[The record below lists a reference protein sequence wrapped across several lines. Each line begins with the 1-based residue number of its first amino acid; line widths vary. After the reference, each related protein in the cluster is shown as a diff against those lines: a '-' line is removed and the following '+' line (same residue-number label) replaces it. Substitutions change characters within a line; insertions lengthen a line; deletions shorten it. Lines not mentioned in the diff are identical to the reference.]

1 MTESNKLDE
10 PLTDVDYDELEVFL
24 GSHAVPQDCMDLEML
39 DGFLTA
45 IVSGPELIQ
54 PSEWLPV
61 VWSDSQRSV
70 TPVFANNEQAE
81 RILSL
86 VLRLQQSIRRTL
98 AESPTRFKPLLYH
111 AEQTLRDLVASTA
124 KLGDMLDAHLLG
136 TGNTYVAIDQLA
148 VTSAWCEGYM
158 TGVLLREEAW
168 ETLYAEDATRDWM
181 LPVEALA
188 YGDHDPEYL
197 DWVDTEEKRLD
208 MIDELPIAAVLVYRF
223 WQEKSRPDSPGRA
236 ERRAQRREASRKGR
250 QRLH

>member
-1 MTESNKLDE
+1 MMTGPVESKAMAEANKLDE
-10 PLTDVDYDELEVFL
+10 PLTDVDYDDLEVFL
-24 GSHAVPQDCMDLEML
+24 GSNAVPQDCMDLEML

-61 VWSDSQRSV
+61 VWSDSQRTV
-70 TPVFANNEQAE
+70 TPVFQNNEQAE

-111 AEQTLRDLVASTA
+111 PEQTLREERSPPEA
-124 KLGDMLDAHLLG
+124 
-136 TGNTYVAIDQLA
+136 
-148 VTSAWCEGYM
+148 SAWCEGYM

-168 ETLYAEDATRDWM
+168 EPLYAEDATRDWM

-197 DWVDTEEKRLD
+197 DWVDSEEKRLD

-223 WQEKSRPDSPGRA
+223 WQDKNRPDSPGRA

>member
-1 MTESNKLDE
+1 MMTGPVAPKAMAEANKLDE

-24 GSHAVPQDCMDLEML
+24 GSNAVPQDCMDLEML

-61 VWSDSQRSV
+61 VWSDSQRTV
-70 TPVFANNEQAE
+70 TPVFQNNEQAE

-111 AEQTLRDLVASTA
+111 AEQTLREERSPPEA
-124 KLGDMLDAHLLG
+124 
-136 TGNTYVAIDQLA
+136 
-148 VTSAWCEGYM
+148 SAWCEGYM

-168 ETLYAEDATRDWM
+168 EPLYSEDATRDWM

-197 DWVDTEEKRLD
+197 DWVDSEDKRLD

-223 WQEKSRPDSPGRA
+223 WQEKNRPDSPGRA